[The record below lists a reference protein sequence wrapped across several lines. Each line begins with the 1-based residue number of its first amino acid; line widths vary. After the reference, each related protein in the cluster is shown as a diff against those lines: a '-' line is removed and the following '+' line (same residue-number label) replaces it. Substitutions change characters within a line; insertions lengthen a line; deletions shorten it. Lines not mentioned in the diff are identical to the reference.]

1 MNVYDVVGKI
11 AGSVYKALIDLDQAQ
26 IFRILRHVTILYA
39 LNIALMTLSE
49 FVRGK
54 CAVIWRERL
63 TNRAHLVYFQE
74 NAFGQVSHVDN
85 CDQRITSEIEK
96 LCSTSS
102 LVLLKASGSPLKI
115 VFYGYLTSTY
125 TGLLAVALVVGFFC
139 CSIVLQKAVA
149 LPLAH
154 VLQQVEQAEGNF
166 RAGHMRMKE
175 QWTDIALQRDQSAEK
190 MAVGKLLQ
198 EALRAQNAAVWKR
211 SAVVGVTKC
220 IDYIGSILNYALVSV
235 AILFGHKGGDDG
247 GKRAEFVSNA
257 SFFTLTFIF
266 SLTELVDLGE
276 YISEMLAFIS
286 RIYGLFDAIEE
297 TASVSER
304 NRLKEPTKVGNGSMQ
319 ELIPTGMPRMHTV
332 SGLSYTREI
341 NTMILRLQ
349 IWGRLC
355 SHQRLSSFQAAQISP
370 WKSQLCQSMEAFWK
384 MCERSSLAP
393 H

>member
-1 MNVYDVVGKI
+1 MNMYGAVGKI

-26 IFRILRHVTILYA
+26 ILQILRHVAILYA
-39 LNIALMTLSE
+39 MNTALMTLSE
-49 FVRGK
+49 FLRGK
-54 CAVIWRERL
+54 CAVMWRERL
-63 TNRAHLVYFQE
+63 TNRAHVVYFQE

-85 CDQRITSEIEK
+85 SDQRITSEIEK
-96 LCSTSS
+96 LCSTIS

-115 VFYGYLTSTY
+115 LFYGYLTSTY
-125 TGLLAVALVVGFFC
+125 TGILAVALVVGFFC

-175 QWTDIALQRDQSAEK
+175 QSTDIALQQDQSAEK

-220 IDYIGSILNYALVSV
+220 IDYTGSILNYALVSF
-235 AILFGHKGGDDG
+235 AILFGRKGGDDG
-247 GKRAEFVSNA
+247 GTRAEFVSNA

-276 YISEMLAFIS
+276 YVSEMLALIS

-297 TASVSER
+297 VASV
-304 NRLKEPTKVGNGSMQ
+304 NRQRETTQIGSSSMQ
-319 ELIPTGMPRMHTV
+319 ELIPTGMLCMHIG
-332 SGLSYTREI
+332 SGVFCTCIYVEI
-341 NTMILRLQ
+341 
-349 IWGRLC
+349 
-355 SHQRLSSFQAAQISP
+355 
-370 WKSQLCQSMEAFWK
+370 
-384 MCERSSLAP
+384 
-393 H
+393 